1 MDLSSVLEYS
11 AIILAI
17 VYVILAAKE
26 SVWCWY
32 PAFVSSSI
40 YVYLTYS
47 ANLIGESLISV
58 FYVIMAVY
66 GWWQWSSGKRK
77 DAGLN
82 IAEWHTTHHVR
93 AILLGFIFAG
103 ALGKGFEIMFD
114 SAMPYLD
121 AFTTSFSLIATFMVT
136 RKILSN
142 WIYWIVIDAF
152 NIYLYWSRGLEP
164 TAGLYFLYTIL
175 AIVGFFSWYKEW
187 KVDRRFLHA

>member
-1 MDLSSVLEYS
+1 MDLGSILEYT
-11 AIILAI
+11 AIFFAI
-17 VYVILAAKE
+17 VYVILAARE
-26 SVWCWY
+26 NILCWF
-32 PAFVSSSI
+32 AGFISSGI
-40 YVYLTYS
+40 YVYLTFT

-58 FYVIMAVY
+58 FYVVMAVY
-66 GWWQWSSGKRK
+66 GWWQWKCGKRK
-77 DAGLN
+77 DKNLK

-103 ALGKGFEIMFD
+103 ALGKGFELAFD

-152 NIYLYWSRGLEP
+152 NVYLYWSRDLEP
-164 TAGLYFLYTIL
+164 TAGLYVVYTIL
-175 AIVGFFSWYKEW
+175 AVFGFISWYKEW
-187 KVDRRFLHA
+187 KGDRRFLHA

>member
-1 MDLSSVLEYS
+1 MDVNLFLEYA
-11 AIILAI
+11 AIILALA
-17 VYVILAAKE
+17 YVVLAARE
-26 SVWCWY
+26 SIWCWH
-32 PAFVSSSI
+32 PAFISSAI

-47 ANLIGESLISV
+47 ANLIGESFISL
-58 FYVIMAVY
+58 FYVIMAIY
-66 GWWQWSSGKRK
+66 GWWQWQHGKRK
-77 DAGLN
+77 DAKLK

-93 AILLGFIFAG
+93 AILIGFLFAG
-103 ALGKGFEIMFD
+103 ALGKGFELLLD

-142 WIYWIVIDAF
+142 WIYWIIIDAF

-164 TAGLYFLYTIL
+164 TAGLYAVYTLL

-187 KVDRRFLHA
+187 KKEKRFLHA

>member
-1 MDLSSVLEYS
+1 MDVASVLEYT
-11 AIILAI
+11 AIVLAI
-17 VYVILAAKE
+17 LYVTLAAKE
-26 SVWCWY
+26 SIWCWY
-32 PAFVSSSI
+32 PAFISSGI

-47 ANLIGESLISV
+47 ANLIGESFISL

-66 GWWQWSSGKRK
+66 GWWQWNFGKRK
-77 DAGLN
+77 DEQLRL
-82 IAEWHTTHHVR
+82 AEWHTTHHVW
-93 AILLGFIFAG
+93 AILIGFVFAG
-103 ALGKGFEIMFD
+103 ALGKGFEILFD

-152 NIYLYWSRGLEP
+152 NIYLYWSRSLEP

-175 AIVGFFSWYKEW
+175 AVFGFISWYKEW

>member
-1 MDLSSVLEYS
+1 MDIASMLEYA
-11 AIILAI
+11 AIVFAI

-26 SVWCWY
+26 SLWCWY
-32 PAFVSSSI
+32 PAFASSSI

-47 ANLIGESLISV
+47 ANLIGESFISL

-66 GWWQWSSGKRK
+66 GWWQWKFGHRK
-77 DAGLN
+77 NERL
-82 IAEWHTTHHVR
+82 ILAEWRKSKHALIIIFGVGFA
-93 AILLGFIFAG
+93 AIL
-103 ALGKGFEIMFD
+103 GKSFQVLFS

-142 WIYWIVIDAF
+142 WIYWIVIDAL
-152 NIYLYWSRGLEP
+152 NVYLYWSRGLEP

-175 AIVGFFSWYKEW
+175 AVFGFVSWYREW
-187 KVDRRFLHA
+187 KVDRKFLP

>member
-1 MDLSSVLEYS
+1 MDLSSILEYS

-17 VYVILAAKE
+17 LYVILATKE

-32 PAFVSSSI
+32 PAFVSSGI
-40 YVYLTYS
+40 YVYLTFS
-47 ANLIGESLISV
+47 ANLIGEAFISL
-58 FYVIMAVY
+58 FYVGMAIY
-66 GWWQWSSGKRK
+66 GWWQWTFGKRK
-77 DAGLN
+77 DELLK
-82 IAEWHTTHHVR
+82 IAEWRTKHHVQV
-93 AILLGFIFAG
+93 IVLGLVLAVV
-103 ALGKGFEIMFD
+103 LGKGFELIFN

-164 TAGLYFLYTIL
+164 TAGLYAAYTLL
-175 AIVGFFSWYKEW
+175 AVVGFLSWHKQWKKE
-187 KVDRRFLHA
+187 RRFLPS